1 MNTQSMPAS
10 NSTPIGS
17 AVIGFGGMGSWHVRK
32 QCEMKEYFAF
42 QGTYDIREE
51 RREAAEKAGYR
62 AYPSLG
68 ALLSDSAIEFVVVAT
83 PNDTH
88 LELVLAALAAGKH
101 VMCEKPVA
109 MNPGEYECMV
119 ECAERNHRVFTVHQN
134 RRGDGDYLTMKKIF
148 DENKLGPVFQIESR
162 VQGSRGVPG
171 DWRNQKV
178 HGGGMVLDWGIH
190 LLDQMLMMTLPRK
203 LTNVYAQLT
212 NVTGTDCDDGFRT
225 MLTFDDGLTA
235 YVEVTTSN
243 FITLPRWY
251 MLGENGSA
259 VIHGWDKK
267 GEIVEVSDWE
277 NRDAVPVVAGVGL
290 TKTMA
295 PRTDDTIKH
304 YPLPDVKGNW
314 DLNYLGI
321 YDRVRNGGKLVVS
334 YDQERRLL
342 ALIQAIFTS
351 GHTGEAVRF
360 DDVWAASC

>member
-1 MNTQSMPAS
+1 
-10 NSTPIGS
+10 
-17 AVIGFGGMGSWHVRK
+17 
-32 QCEMKEYFAF
+32 
-42 QGTYDIREE
+42 
-51 RREAAEKAGYR
+51 
-62 AYPSLG
+62 
-68 ALLSDSAIEFVVVAT
+68 
-83 PNDTH
+83 
-88 LELVLAALAAGKH
+88 
-101 VMCEKPVA
+101 
-109 MNPGEYECMV
+109 
-119 ECAERNHRVFTVHQN
+119 
-134 RRGDGDYLTMKKIF
+134 
-148 DENKLGPVFQIESR
+148 
-162 VQGSRGVPG
+162 
-171 DWRNQKV
+171 
-178 HGGGMVLDWGIH
+178 
-190 LLDQMLMMTLPRK
+190 
-203 LTNVYAQLT
+203 
-212 NVTGTDCDDGFRT
+212 
-225 MLTFDDGLTA
+225 
-235 YVEVTTSN
+235 
-243 FITLPRWY
+243 